1 MALGNIKLKAGCLVS
16 LGLVGA
22 PFDGRYKLTTT
33 RHLVDP
39 EEGYMTWF
47 TVSGRQDSSLY
58 RLASGGSANGSAS
71 GKPIP
76 GVVQAIV
83 TNAKD
88 PEKLCRVKVK
98 FPWLSDTYESD
109 WVRTVQV
116 SAGNGYGSVVV
127 PEVGD
132 EVLVAFEHGDLR
144 RPYLIGGLFNGQD
157 RPPEGTVPTI
167 DESSGKVIRRDFF
180 SRTGHRLSFTE
191 KEGSAEGILLKTSDG
206 KYVLEM
212 SKTNHKI
219 TLSAEGEIEIDA
231 TGSPGNITIKAVG
244 DMSLKGRK
252 VTVKADSGV
261 EIDGGGG
268 NVEVKGVQINAKGS
282 AQVSVQGANVSV
294 NANATAELK
303 GGAMVNVQGAMVKI
317 N

>member
-1 MALGNIKLKAGCLVS
+1 M
-16 LGLVGA
+16 
-22 PFDGRYKLTTT
+22 
-33 RHLVDP
+33 
-39 EEGYMTWF
+39 
-47 TVSGRQDSSLY
+47 
-58 RLASGGSANGSAS
+58 
-71 GKPIP
+71 
-76 GVVQAIV
+76 
-83 TNAKD
+83 
-88 PEKLCRVKVK
+88 
-98 FPWLSDTYESD
+98 
-109 WVRTVQV
+109 
-116 SAGNGYGSVVV
+116 AGNGYGSVVV

-132 EVLVAFEHGDLR
+132 EVLVAFEQGDLR

-157 RPPEGTVPTI
+157 KPPDGTVPTI